1 MQDFKRGTVRANQLT
16 FEYLTAGDGPLAL
29 CVHGFPD
36 SPYSYR
42 YLLPALAEAGYRA
55 VAPFNRGFAP
65 TELPADRH
73 HIHSSTMAADQ
84 IALHE
89 ALGGGSDAIL
99 IAHDWGAVGAW
110 GAAGKEPGRWRRC
123 VVLNIPPF
131 AIFGENIVTYD
142 QIKRSFYFWYFQNQR
157 VAEDVI
163 RADDFAFI
171 DRIWADWSPGYDA
184 SEDLPKV
191 KECIRDPV
199 HFKAALGYYWG
210 QFDPNRFG
218 SEEWAAEQAAAWGA
232 DITQPTL

>member
-1 MQDFKRGTVRANQLT
+1 
-16 FEYLTAGDGPLAL
+16 
-29 CVHGFPD
+29 
-36 SPYSYR
+36 
-42 YLLPALAEAGYRA
+42 
-55 VAPFNRGFAP
+55 
-65 TELPADRH
+65 LPADRH

-110 GAAGKEPGRWRRC
+110 GAAGKEPDRWRRC

-157 VAEDVI
+157 VCEDVI

-191 KECIRDPV
+191 KDCIRDPA

-218 SEEWAAEQAAAWGA
+218 SEEWAAEQAAAWGK
-232 DITQPTL
+232 DITQPALYLHGTQDGCHGMTQEQVNRVPDHCGPGSQSELIEGVGHFLMVQRPTDINKRILEFLAA